1 MGPPTPPYVSLR
13 PKVGPDTCSRRCHL
27 AAGCLTQIRLAS
39 CSISLSLLHLT
50 PFADCPSQQTGRT
63 SLPVNLLRL
72 VPILQSLFAEI
83 ASHLPISCCLAFP
96 WSWPGSLKGS
106 AKWGVTRVVLASWW
120 VTHKGAL
127 PGEAVHTALLRLNP
141 MSARPTNHY
150 TTLHP
155 GPRPLGPTSSGP
167 RKQMARVENQWQGRM
182 KTLFFISVACHGR
195 AAWPRQWQR
204 WLNRIEA
211 GIGSRGWEGAELR
224 IEA

>member
-50 PFADCPSQQTGRT
+50 PFADCPSQQTCRT
-63 SLPVNLLRL
+63 SLLVNLLWL

-106 AKWGVTRVVLASWW
+106 AKWGGY
-120 VTHKGAL
+120 KGG
-127 PGEAVHTALLRLNP
+127 PGELVGYPQRGAARRGCTYSTAPSQPNVCQAYKSLHHPPPWPQASGSDEFWAEKTNGKGGKPMAGPDENP
-141 MSARPTNHY
+141 VLY
-150 TTLHP
+150 
-155 GPRPLGPTSSGP
+155 LGGLP
-167 RKQMARVENQWQGRM
+167 W
-182 KTLFFISVACHGR
+182 
-195 AAWPRQWQR
+195 
-204 WLNRIEA
+204 
-211 GIGSRGWEGAELR
+211 
-224 IEA
+224 